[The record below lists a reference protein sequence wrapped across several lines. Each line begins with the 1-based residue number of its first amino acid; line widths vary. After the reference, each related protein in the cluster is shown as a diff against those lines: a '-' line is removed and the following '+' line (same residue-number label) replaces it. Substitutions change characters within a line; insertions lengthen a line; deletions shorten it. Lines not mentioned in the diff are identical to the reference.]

1 MIALRALGWLLLV
14 LAAVAAGRDGLLWY
28 ETGALDPLP
37 LGQVW
42 AWVHRDSLLL
52 VEPALVRH
60 VHPALW
66 EWLVF
71 PLLQSPAAIVAG
83 GLGGALL
90 ILVPRPKR
98 RRRSGDWR

>member
-1 MIALRALGWLLLV
+1 MRVVRFLAWLAIAA
-14 LAAVAAGRDGLLWY
+14 AAVAAGRDGVVWL
-28 ETGALDPLP
+28 ETGAYDPLP

-42 AWVHRDSLLL
+42 ADLHFDSLQL

-71 PLLQSPAAIVAG
+71 PLLQSPAAIVAA

-90 ILVPRPKR
+90 VLVPRPKR